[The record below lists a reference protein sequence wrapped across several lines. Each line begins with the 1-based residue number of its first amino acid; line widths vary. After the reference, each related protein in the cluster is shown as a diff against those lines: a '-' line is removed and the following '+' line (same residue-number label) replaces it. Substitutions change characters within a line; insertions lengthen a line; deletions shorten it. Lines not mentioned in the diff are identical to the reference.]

1 MSAVAPGRTIIATA
15 RLACAAVGLSVTVAA
30 CGGGAPGSGQGGAS
44 SAPGSTGFGWFR
56 AASPPSA
63 WNRLGLPGQRA
74 VLAYPPSLHRMESDP
89 GSVTAG
95 LTAAGDRVLV
105 YLNATPKQGDE
116 TLRDWPGFRV
126 AHLREE
132 GQTAIHTDA
141 VSRPLRFDGGDGR
154 CVIDDYRT
162 KAHDNHYR
170 EIACFV
176 RAAHGGSV
184 LVAATPSAMW
194 ARYGGLLERAVSA
207 YRAG

>member
-1 MSAVAPGRTIIATA
+1 MIATA
-15 RLACAAVGLSVTVAA
+15 WFACAAVGVSVTVAA
-30 CGGGAPGSGQGGAS
+30 CGGGGTADSSQGAS
-44 SAPGSTGFGWFR
+44 PAPVSARFGWFR
-56 AASPPSA
+56 AGSPPAA
-63 WNRLGLPGQRA
+63 WHRLDLPGQRA
-74 VLAYPPSLHRMESDP
+74 VLAYPPSLQRMESDP

-95 LTAAGDRVLV
+95 LTSAGERVLV

-141 VSRPLRFDGGDGR
+141 VSRPLRFTGGNGR

-162 KAHDNHYR
+162 KEHNNYYR
-170 EIACFV
+170 EIACFIRTV
-176 RAAHGGSV
+176 HGGSV
-184 LVAATPSAMW
+184 LVAATPSTMW
-194 ARYGGLLERAVSA
+194 AKYAGLLERAVST